1 MLSSA
6 IKQIKRKQLLPIFA
20 AAFISIILIILP
32 LSFKIAVSRVFIT
45 AFFYPIIQVD
55 KFFTDMTHTKNINI
69 ELNQKLTQVSMQAAK
84 YTEDHYENMRLRRML
99 NFDLQIPYRLI
110 PAEVIGLNPG
120 SMAKSIEINAGK
132 DKGIGVNM
140 PIITADG
147 IIGKTIG
154 VSGNSAVAQLLIDH
168 NCKVS
173 AIDQTT
179 RAMGIIRW
187 EGGRFLKMGDV
198 PIESEVVVGDTI
210 ISSGLGG
217 IFPPGLMVGTVIY
230 AKNLEGTLFKNVIV
244 KQAVD
249 FGSLEEVFV
258 VIYDE

>member
-1 MLSSA
+1 MLTSV
-6 IKQIKRKQLLPIFA
+6 IKQFKKRQLLPILVVLS
-20 AAFISIILIILP
+20 ISIILIILP
-32 LSFKIAVSRVFIT
+32 LSLKIAVSRILIST
-45 AFFYPIIQVD
+45 LFYPIIQVD
-55 KFFTDMTHTKNINI
+55 KFLTDIAHTKNKNI
-69 ELNQKLTQVSMQAAK
+69 ELNQHLTRVSMQAAK
-84 YTEDHYENMRLRRML
+84 YTEDHFENIRLRRML

-110 PAEVIGLNPG
+110 PVEVIGLNP
-120 SMAKSIEINAGK
+120 SLMIKSIEINAGT
-132 DKGIGVNM
+132 DKGIDVNM

-154 VSGNSAVAQLLIDH
+154 VSNNSAVAQLLNDH

-187 EGGRFLKMGDV
+187 EGGKFLKMGDV
-198 PIESEVVVGDTI
+198 PIESEVVVGDTV

-230 AKNLEGTLFKNVIV
+230 VKNLEGTLFKDVTI
-244 KQAVD
+244 KPAVD

-258 VIYDE
+258 VVYDE